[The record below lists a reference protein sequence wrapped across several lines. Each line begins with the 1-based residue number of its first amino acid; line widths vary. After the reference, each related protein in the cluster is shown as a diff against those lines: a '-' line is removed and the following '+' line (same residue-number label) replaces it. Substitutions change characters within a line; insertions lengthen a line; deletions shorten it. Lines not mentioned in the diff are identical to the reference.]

1 MREISILE
9 EQLLDEYMRCERN
22 LISQTNELERLQKGC
37 ISKKK
42 INGRTYYYLQ
52 WKENGKVKSK
62 YIPIK
67 ELGQIQDQIEER
79 RRWQMSIRNLKRS
92 MRQIEKALGKGLI
105 NEYKQNFQ
113 LTVGIFSIKP
123 LSTALSK
130 ISLHRKCILCIRLF
144 ERPA

>member
-42 INGRTYYYLQ
+42 INGRIYYYLQ

-67 ELGQIQDQIEER
+67 ELSKIQDQIEER

-92 MRQIEKALGKGLI
+92 MKQLEKALGKGLI
-105 NEYKQNFQ
+105 NEYKQN
-113 LTVGIFSIKP
+113 I
-123 LSTALSK
+123 
-130 ISLHRKCILCIRLF
+130 
-144 ERPA
+144 